1 MIVKDKERYTQFCR
15 SHKNL
20 PIYFN
25 DWYLNYACGEANWEV
40 LIYTENEQVYGV
52 LPFYSSKVLIS
63 GKKIGMPKIT
73 PYMGVFLVIPEAMK
87 KVSKSSLEK
96 KVTTSLIEA
105 LPKYQYFNVRFHRS
119 FSNWLPFFWKG
130 FGQHTMYTYVINDIS
145 DLNKVF
151 SNFKSTVR
159 NKIRKAE
166 QLVKVEI
173 SEDIETFYRLEKM
186 TFNRQNLSVGYSL
199 DTLKKMDQAFSAN
212 NARVIFL
219 AKDSE
224 NRAHSA
230 LYLTYDQISANVHLV
245 GEDPDL
251 RNSGAGTLLI
261 WEAIKYS
268 RNILG
273 LNQFDFEG
281 SVIENI
287 EENRRAYGADQ
298 VAYHKIQKVN
308 SVLLKFVFFLSD
320 LLGKKLN

>member
-1 MIVKDKERYTQFCR
+1 MIVKSKEQYALFCK
-15 SHKNL
+15 SHKAL
-20 PIYFN
+20 PVYFN
-25 DWYLNYACGEANWEV
+25 DWYLNYACGKENWEA
-40 LIYTENEQVYGV
+40 LIYTENEQIYGI
-52 LPFYSSKVLIS
+52 LPYYSSKVLLAE
-63 GKKIGMPKIT
+63 KKIGMPKIT
-73 PYMGVFLVIPEAMK
+73 PYMGIYLVIPEAMK
-87 KVSKSSLEK
+87 KVNKNSFEK
-96 KVTTSLIEA
+96 KVTTALIDA

-119 FSNWLPFFWKG
+119 FYNWLPFYWKG
-130 FGQHTMYTYVINDIS
+130 FIQHTMYTYVIQDIS
-145 DLNKVF
+145 DLTEVF
-151 SNFKSTVR
+151 SNFKSSVR

-245 GEDPDL
+245 GENPDL
-251 RNSGAGTLLI
+251 RNSGAGTLLV

-287 EENRRAYGADQ
+287 EENRRSYGAEQ

-308 SVLLKFVFFLSD
+308 SVLLKFAFFLSD
-320 LLGKKLN
+320 LLGKKMN